1 MNNIKLVEHSKM
13 ALKEKWGYVYGTF
26 GTVLNE
32 PLLQQ
37 KLKQYPKNVQVYE
50 DFIRKNWMNKR
61 AVDCVGLI
69 KSYLW
74 WNGGNVKYNP
84 NQDKSANGMYQL
96 AKEKGPI
103 STIPEIPGI
112 LVWKDGHIGVYIGNG
127 QVIESRGTKYGVI
140 QSPLKGNGS
149 AEWTNW
155 CKCPYIGYVEEQP
168 IKSNTKFP
176 PNKVKINLLGK
187 NIIVDGYLKD
197 GTNYIK
203 IGEMYIPVRT
213 IFESIGLT
221 VSWDNGVVVNE

>member
-1 MNNIKLVEHSKM
+1 MTNIKLVEHSKM

-37 KLKQYPKNVQVYE
+37 KLKQYPSNVKVYE

-61 AVDCVGLI
+61 VADCVGLI

-74 WNGGNVKYNP
+74 WNDGKVKYTP
-84 NQDKSANGMYQL
+84 ATDKSANGMYNL

-103 STIPEIPGI
+103 NTIPEIPGI
-112 LVWKDGHIGVYIGNG
+112 IVWKNNHVGVYVGNG

-149 AEWTNW
+149 AGWTNW
-155 CKCPYIGYVEEQP
+155 LKCPYIQYKEVATDTVNIMVNGRLV
-168 IKSNTKFP
+168 
-176 PNKVKINLLGK
+176 KVKGYFK
-187 NIIVDGYLKD
+187 NGTTYITVDKKD
-197 GTNYIK
+197 
-203 IGEMYIPVRT
+203 IPVREL
-213 IFESIGLT
+213 FENLGFK
-221 VSWDNGVVVNE
+221 VGWDDVKKWVIING